1 MMIHE
6 ITEKVGRYK
15 QRKRIGRGESSG
27 WGKTSGRGH
36 KGAGQRAGNTY
47 RAYFEGGQMPFAR
60 RIPKR
65 GFSNAAFRNLYH
77 IVNLKTLEARMD
89 DGDTVTV
96 ETLAKQGIVR
106 DSKLP
111 LKVLGEGEL
120 TKKLHVTAVKFSKSA
135 RAKIEA
141 AGGEIA
147 ELPRTKWTRDGVVPA
162 KAKAKRTANAAA
174 QSVSTAEAA
183 PKQKKAKKDD
193 STESEA

>member
-1 MMIHE
+1 MMIHD

-77 IVNLKTLEARMD
+77 IVNLKTLEERLE
-89 DGDTVTV
+89 DGETVTV
-96 ETLAKQGIVR
+96 ETLAKAGIVR
-106 DSKLP
+106 DAKLP
-111 LKVLGEGEL
+111 LKVLGEGDL
-120 TKKLHVTAVKFSKSA
+120 TKKLHVTAAKFSKSA

-141 AGGEIA
+141 AGGEIT
-147 ELPRTKWTRDGVVPA
+147 ELPRTKWTRDGVVTVKPQTT
-162 KAKAKRTANAAA
+162 RRERAAA
-174 QSVSTAEAA
+174 QQAAASDSKETEA
-183 PKQKKAKKDD
+183 
-193 STESEA
+193 